1 MIRAFALVLLLAL
14 ASCATIE
21 NASDGTTMQVEGDR
35 LYLSG
40 TITSR
45 TPANFERILARNPQV
60 RTLVQTRVDGSI
72 DGAATIRMGRLLRAR
87 GMDTH
92 LPPGSIVDSG
102 GVDLFLAGTRRTMA
116 PGASLGVH
124 SWRNAYREG
133 SSYPRNSPEHEMTRR
148 YVAEMLGSDAF
159 YWFTLASAPSDGIHE
174 LTPGEIARYGL
185 LTQPA
190 AN

>member
-1 MIRAFALVLLLAL
+1 MIRAFALALLLAL

-60 RTLVQTRVDGSI
+60 RTIVQTRVDGSI
-72 DGAATIRMGRLLRAR
+72 DGAATIRMGRMVRAR

-102 GVDLFLAGTRRTMA
+102 GVDLFLAGNRRTMA

-124 SWRNAYREG
+124 SWRNGYREG
-133 SSYPRNSPEHEMTRR
+133 SSYPRSSPEHEMTRR
-148 YVAEMLGSDAF
+148 YVVEMLGSDAF
-159 YWFTLASAPSDGIHE
+159 YWFTLAAAPSDGLHE
-174 LTPGEIARYGL
+174 LTRAEIARYGL
-185 LTQPA
+185 LTERA